1 MAKKERLSKKLTLF
15 DVYAV
20 STGAMFSSGFFLLP
34 GIAAME
40 TGNSVYLSYLVA
52 GFLILP
58 SMLTVAELAT
68 AMPRAGG
75 AYYFL
80 DRSLGPLVGTIGG
93 LGSWIALIFKS
104 AFALIGMGAY
114 LSLYVDVPM
123 LPLALILTVVFGLL
137 NIFGAKE
144 TAFLQRLLVSAL
156 VVIMGYFLI
165 EGVEYL
171 TGNAVLPEMKER
183 NFLTNGLN
191 GFISTVGLVFVSY
204 AGLTKVASIAEEV
217 QNPDRAIPLGMTLS
231 LMTASLVYV
240 LGVFIMV
247 KVLPASTLFSSLTPV
262 TDAGNVVITWIPT
275 SIGILLIVVAAIA
288 AFASTGNAG
297 IMSASRYPL
306 AMSRDGLMPKYFGKI
321 GRFKTPHI
329 SVLSTTFVMI
339 LVLLLFDVEAVAK
352 LASAFQL
359 LLFFLLNLAV
369 VVMRESKIEAYKPGF
384 NSPFYPWVQ
393 ILGMIISLWLVAEM
407 GLLAVGLT
415 GTLIILCIAWYFYYA
430 RGKVKR
436 QGAIYHV
443 LARLGQMRYEALEH
457 ELMTIINE
465 KNIDS
470 SLTYEEVIAR
480 SEVVRAQSA
489 DRDLA
494 ILSQKA
500 VDSLESR
507 LSKDTNLKSN
517 WSDAFTDIATQA
529 VRLKKGV
536 YFKYVQLE
544 GLRMPEM
551 VSIQCKGG
559 LTLEAFGEEKIH
571 ALIYLIT
578 PEDQPLLH
586 MRIIG
591 HMAELIEAEE
601 FLDRWIA
608 AKSERELKQVL
619 LSDERLIHVRLQE
632 NTPTEEWIDK
642 AIMELQLPGECLVTI
657 IERNN
662 DIVIPKGKTRLQSGD
677 VLSIL
682 GYPKDILELREWLEN
697 MT

>member
-114 LSLYVDVPM
+114 LSLYIDLPM
-123 LPLALILTVVFGLL
+123 LPLALVLTVVFGLL

-144 TAFLQRLLVSAL
+144 TAFLQRLLVSVL
-156 VVIMGYFLI
+156 VLIMGYFLI

-171 TGNAVLPEMKER
+171 TGNSVLPEMQES
-183 NFLTNGLN
+183 NFLTNGMN

-217 QNPDRAIPLGMTLS
+217 QNPDKAIPLGMTLS
-231 LMTASLVYV
+231 LLTASIVYV

-247 KVLPASTLFSSLTPV
+247 KVLPAATLFSSLTPV
-262 TDAGNVVITWIPT
+262 TDAGYVVITWIPE
-275 SIGILLIVVAAIA
+275 SIGILLIVIAAIA

-306 AMSRDGLMPKYFGKI
+306 AMSRDGLMPQFFGKI

-329 SVLSTTFVMI
+329 SVLSTTFVII

-393 ILGMIISLWLVAEM
+393 ILGMIISIWLVSEM

-415 GTLIILCIAWYFYYA
+415 GALVILCIVWYSYYA
-430 RGKVKR
+430 HGKVKR

-443 LARLGQMRYEALEH
+443 HARLGQMRYEALEH

-465 KNIDS
+465 KNLDS
-470 SLTYEEVIAR
+470 SMTYEEVIAR
-480 SEVVRAQSA
+480 SEIIRAQSA
-489 DRDLA
+489 DKDLD
-494 ILSQKA
+494 ILSNKA
-500 VDSLESR
+500 VKSLEQR
-507 LSKDTNLKSN
+507 LQKETNLESG
-517 WSDAFTDIATQA
+517 WATALTDMATQA
-529 VRLKKGV
+529 TRLKQGV

-551 VSIQCKGG
+551 VAIQCKGG
-559 LTLEAFGEEKIH
+559 LTMPAFGEEKIH
-571 ALIYLIT
+571 ALIFLVT
-578 PEDQPLLH
+578 PEEQPLLH

-601 FLDRWIA
+601 FLDRWVA
-608 AKSERELKQVL
+608 ATDERTLKEVL
-619 LSDERLIHVRLQE
+619 LSDERLVHVRLQQH
-632 NTPTEEWIDK
+632 TPSEAWIDK
-642 AIMELQLPGECLVTI
+642 EIMEIELPGECLVTI
-657 IERNN
+657 IDRNN
-662 DIVIPKGKTRLQSGD
+662 EIIIPKGRTKLHSGD

-682 GYPKDILELREWLEN
+682 GYPKDIQELRQWLGK
-697 MT
+697 

>member
-1 MAKKERLSKKLTLF
+1 
-15 DVYAV
+15 
-20 STGAMFSSGFFLLP
+20 
-34 GIAAME
+34 
-40 TGNSVYLSYLVA
+40 
-52 GFLILP
+52 
-58 SMLTVAELAT
+58 
-68 AMPRAGG
+68 
-75 AYYFL
+75 
-80 DRSLGPLVGTIGG
+80 
-93 LGSWIALIFKS
+93 
-104 AFALIGMGAY
+104 
-114 LSLYVDVPM
+114 
-123 LPLALILTVVFGLL
+123 
-137 NIFGAKE
+137 
-144 TAFLQRLLVSAL
+144 
-156 VVIMGYFLI
+156 
-165 EGVEYL
+165 
-171 TGNAVLPEMKER
+171 
-183 NFLTNGLN
+183 
-191 GFISTVGLVFVSY
+191 
-204 AGLTKVASIAEEV
+204 
-217 QNPDRAIPLGMTLS
+217 
-231 LMTASLVYV
+231 
-240 LGVFIMV
+240 
-247 KVLPASTLFSSLTPV
+247 
-262 TDAGNVVITWIPT
+262 
-275 SIGILLIVVAAIA
+275 
-288 AFASTGNAG
+288 
-297 IMSASRYPL
+297 
-306 AMSRDGLMPKYFGKI
+306 
-321 GRFKTPHI
+321 
-329 SVLSTTFVMI
+329 VLSTTFVMI

-430 RGKVKR
+430 HGKVKR

-443 LARLGQMRYEALEH
+443 HARLGQMRYEALEH

-500 VDSLESR
+500 VDSLEAR
-507 LSKDTNLKSN
+507 LSKDTNLNSG
-517 WSDAFTDIATQA
+517 WSDAFNDIATQA

-608 AKSERELKQVL
+608 AKSERELKRVL

-682 GYPKDILELREWLEN
+682 GYPKDIIELREWLDSIP
-697 MT
+697 

>member
-114 LSLYVDVPM
+114 LSLYVDIPM

-430 RGKVKR
+430 HGKVKR

-662 DIVIPKGKTRLQSGD
+662 DIVIPKGKTRLRTGD